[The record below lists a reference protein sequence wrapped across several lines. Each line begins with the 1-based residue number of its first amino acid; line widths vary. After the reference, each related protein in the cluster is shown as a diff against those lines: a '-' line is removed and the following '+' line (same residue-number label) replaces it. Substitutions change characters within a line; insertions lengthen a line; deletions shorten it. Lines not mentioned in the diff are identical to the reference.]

1 MKFNLKLSLLIILNL
16 FSIISLKQ
24 INGNIT
30 NEEKDQ
36 QNFDQ
41 YILEYRKNFS
51 EIEAIVLT
59 DKNYT
64 EYIQS
69 HSFTL
74 IYFHSYFDQNSVE
87 FMPTFKFIN
96 DFLNLN
102 NSNSER
108 YMSINVVAIEFSD
121 EDNNSDIQ
129 FRFRLTTFPFFII
142 YSSFYQKYIQYTG
155 YMNAQSI
162 ITFAKKAISDN
173 IIQINSEKILKQLL
187 NPQLTHLS
195 IFSMK
200 TTFNFDY
207 FYRASQSFNFALFA
221 DCIGKS
227 ICSNY
232 FKKSIYKYSDLI
244 LAKMNLCKN
253 DFICGGEKIMDKK
266 IKPYFILYNIT
277 TYDDF
282 IEFISINIIPS
293 VHNMT
298 DFNFEL
304 MIKNNLT
311 TIIYVLGKNEKKTIQ
326 DISIILQ
333 NILKN
338 KKNGIRWATI
348 LDPINSQ
355 NDYEISRSL
364 SIEVEDYEQKGLIL
378 IHSSH
383 KITKIHETYRMNMKD
398 IEEINVELLLS
409 FINEF
414 NSGIIK
420 KDIKSEIIPKTH
432 PKKNL
437 RMVVGKTFDKE
448 ILNNFNK
455 TIILV
460 LLTLN
465 MENLHKI
472 EDQIELLSL
481 KFALYNKTLIFD
493 FLDPESNEMPNMPN
507 YDINK
512 RPYYRYYYKNK
523 TKGYIDFQN
532 ENFMDQNEIEN
543 WIIDNYG
550 IEYGIEQKYGM
561 RMHIDGMTEL
571 LKDKNVMKE
580 IQKKEKMEQMKENL
594 GIKDDID
601 FNEDKIETDL

>member
-74 IYFHSYFDQNSVE
+74 IYFHSYLDQNSVE

-364 SIEVEDYEQKGLIL
+364 SIEVEDYEQKGLVL

-383 KITKIHETYRMNMKD
+383 QITKIHETYRMNMKD